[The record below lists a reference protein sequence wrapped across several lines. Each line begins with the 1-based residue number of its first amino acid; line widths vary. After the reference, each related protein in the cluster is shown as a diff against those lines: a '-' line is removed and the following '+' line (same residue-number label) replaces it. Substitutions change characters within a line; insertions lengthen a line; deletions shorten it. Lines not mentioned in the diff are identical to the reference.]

1 MTNAEAAKQ
10 VKEFRQKLE
19 LVKQA
24 NKRNVELLAQ
34 LKGAYEAKV
43 NKILNE
49 IEEIANNLES
59 TSDPDADEAY
69 YRLRELAENIRDKG

>member
-1 MTNAEAAKQ
+1 MTNEEAKQ

-34 LKGAYEAKV
+34 LKGAYEAKID
-43 NKILNE
+43 KILNE
-49 IEEIANNLES
+49 IEEVANNLEG
-59 TSDPDADEAY
+59 TTDPDADEAY
-69 YRLRELAENIRDKG
+69 YRLRELVESIRE